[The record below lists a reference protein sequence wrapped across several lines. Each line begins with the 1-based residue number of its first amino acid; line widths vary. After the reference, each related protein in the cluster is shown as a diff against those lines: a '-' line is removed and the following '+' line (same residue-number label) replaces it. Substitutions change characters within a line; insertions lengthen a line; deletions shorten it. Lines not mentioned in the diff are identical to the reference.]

1 MSPTPTAPTPRTER
15 SAVLGGTALSPQL
28 LRERWWPRN
37 PLGGS
42 ASIAPWSPEGLARL
56 LVTNGAGLV
65 LVALGWYQASGQVT
79 VRGQLTW
86 LNVSLAGLGVSGVA
100 NGAWLVRGRQA
111 VGMARSA
118 LFQDRSE
125 ASAPPHPG
133 PDDRPVTG
141 PGMTRF
147 HRATCPL
154 AAGKVVSPAPRAQ
167 HERRGLVPCE
177 VCDP

>member
-1 MSPTPTAPTPRTER
+1 VSPASTPRT
-15 SAVLGGTALSPQL
+15 LSPQL

-37 PLGGS
+37 PIGGS

-56 LVTNGAGLV
+56 VLTNGAGLV
-65 LVALGWYQASGQVT
+65 LLALGWYQASGQVT

-86 LNVSLAGLGVSGVA
+86 LNVGLAGLGVGGVA
-100 NGAWLVRGRQA
+100 NGAWLLRGRQA

-118 LFQDRSE
+118 LLLDRGD
-125 ASAPPHPG
+125 ASPPPQG
-133 PDDRPVTG
+133 PDETPVTG

-147 HRATCPL
+147 HRAACPL
-154 AAGKVVSPAPRAQ
+154 AAGKVVSPAPRAE
-167 HERRGLVPCE
+167 HVRRGLAPCE

>member
-1 MSPTPTAPTPRTER
+1 MSPTPSTRRPAP
-15 SAVLGGTALSPQL
+15 SAGPTLSPQL

-37 PLGGS
+37 PIGGS

-56 LVTNGAGLV
+56 LLTNGAGLV
-65 LVALGWYQASGQVT
+65 VLALGWYQASGQVT

-86 LNVSLAGLGVSGVA
+86 LNVSLVGLGVSGVA

-118 LFQDRSE
+118 LLQDRAE
-125 ASAPPHPG
+125 VWPPPQPG

-147 HRATCPL
+147 HRAACPL
-154 AAGKVVSPAPRAQ
+154 AAGKVVSPARRAE

-177 VCDP
+177 VCAP